1 MAMPELVVQAL
12 ALSVR
17 YLKVFGMERIIC
29 FGSSFRPFS
38 ADTEMSLSA
47 NTLQQLE
54 VESLRYFLS
63 KNICL
68 DISDFLLSQVCVCL
82 LALWII

>member
-12 ALSVR
+12 ALSVQ
-17 YLKVFGMERIIC
+17 YLKGFGMDRIVC

-38 ADTEMSLSA
+38 ADTEISLSA

-54 VESLRYFLS
+54 V
-63 KNICL
+63 
-68 DISDFLLSQVCVCL
+68 
-82 LALWII
+82 

>member
-1 MAMPELVVQAL
+1 MQGVMAMPELVVQAM

-17 YLKVFGMERIIC
+17 YLKGFEMERLIY

-38 ADTEMSLSA
+38 ANTEMSLSA

-54 VESLRYFLS
+54 V
-63 KNICL
+63 
-68 DISDFLLSQVCVCL
+68 
-82 LALWII
+82 

>member
-12 ALSVR
+12 ALAVR
-17 YLKVFGMERIIC
+17 YLKVFGMGRIIC

-54 VESLRYFLS
+54 VGSFMIPSINKSLCLEIYDFFFLGS
-63 KNICL
+63 G
-68 DISDFLLSQVCVCL
+68 
-82 LALWII
+82 

>member
-17 YLKVFGMERIIC
+17 YLKGFGMERIIC

-38 ADTEMSLSA
+38 AGTEFSLLA
-47 NTLQQLE
+47 NALQQLE
-54 VESLRYFLS
+54 VESFAALS
-63 KNICL
+63 K
-68 DISDFLLSQVCVCL
+68 
-82 LALWII
+82 

>member
-17 YLKVFGMERIIC
+17 YLKGFGMERIIC

-38 ADTEMSLSA
+38 ADAEFSLSA
-47 NTLQQLE
+47 NALQQLE
-54 VESLRYFLS
+54 VVFCSTFKVKVPVLIF
-63 KNICL
+63 I
-68 DISDFLLSQVCVCL
+68 IILSQVCS
-82 LALWII
+82 